1 MNGKCTPNQ
10 GYSIIRCCL
19 LLCVCGV
26 ESCAICEYSR
36 EAISYS
42 NIIRFHLQDWDQV
55 SAYSGRSI
63 PRPRMYPIE
72 SQSIADDMRSHVSH
86 FSGVVG
92 KVGKARY
99 SSGLNHRRNEINLIN
114 FLSRSQ
120 VDCWRSIAT
129 QFLESFASWLFE
141 FSISKQFSEF

>member
-1 MNGKCTPNQ
+1 MHIESRLFNYWVLFVIVRMWSGVM
-10 GYSIIRCCL
+10 SLLVL
-19 LLCVCGV
+19 LLTIICKI
-26 ESCAICEYSR
+26 SAKLSSLTAIP
-36 EAISYS
+36 ISYC
-42 NIIRFHLQDWDQV
+42 IIRFHLQDWDQV

-99 SSGLNHRRNEINLIN
+99 SSELSHRRNEINLIN
-114 FLSRSQ
+114 FVTFTGRLLTVNRNTVSRIIRI
-120 VDCWRSIAT
+120 VAI
-129 QFLESFASWLFE
+129 
-141 FSISKQFSEF
+141 